1 MNFLTILNFC
11 TKAKTMAV
19 NITFNERKAL
29 LYRVKIRRIGGEV
42 HELNTTM
49 KGLAIY
55 HDKIKELLT
64 THRTFLEYHQHDE
77 WHSYPLP
84 EHYLV
89 QGKDSY
95 TPADLSNRS

>member
-1 MNFLTILNFC
+1 MNFLTTLNFC
-11 TKAKTMAV
+11 TKAKTMAA

-29 LYRVKIRRIGGEV
+29 LYRVKNRRIGGEG

-64 THRTFLEYHQHDE
+64 AHCTFLKCHQHDE
-77 WHSYPLP
+77 
-84 EHYLV
+84 
-89 QGKDSY
+89 
-95 TPADLSNRS
+95 